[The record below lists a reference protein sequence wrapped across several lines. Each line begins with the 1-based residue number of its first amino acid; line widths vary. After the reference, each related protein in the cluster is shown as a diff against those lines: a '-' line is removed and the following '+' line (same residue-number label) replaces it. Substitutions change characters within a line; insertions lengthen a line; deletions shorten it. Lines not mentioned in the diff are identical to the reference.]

1 MSKSIGNFADEKIY
15 KKDSHYMNSKQ
26 NRISE
31 ISHIIKSEVVRSQQ
45 DIITRLSERGI
56 EVTQASLSRY
66 LKEIQASRIPDG
78 AGGYIYKLPD
88 ETEMTQGAGITSEI
102 ISVEF
107 VGQSIVV
114 IRTGGG
120 YANAVSA
127 LIDSRSLSQFAGTVS
142 GDDTIIIV
150 IRDGYSRKQ
159 VKEKLISEFPYIKE
173 KFINE

>member
-1 MSKSIGNFADEKIY
+1 
-15 KKDSHYMNSKQ
+15 MNSKQ

-31 ISHIIKSEVVRSQQ
+31 ISHIIESEVVRSQQ
-45 DIITRLSERGI
+45 DIISRLSERGI

-88 ETEMTQGAGITSEI
+88 GAGQSQGAGIALKV

-107 VGQSIVV
+107 AGQSMVV
-114 IRTGGG
+114 VRTAGG

-127 LIDSRSLSQFAGTVS
+127 LIDSRSLPLFAGTVS
-142 GDDTIIIV
+142 GDDTIILV
-150 IRDGYSRKQ
+150 IRDGYTRKQ
-159 VKEKLISEFPYIKE
+159 VKQTLVSEFPYIKE
-173 KFINE
+173 KFLNE

>member
-1 MSKSIGNFADEKIY
+1 
-15 KKDSHYMNSKQ
+15 MNSKQ

-31 ISHIIKSEVVRSQQ
+31 ISHIIESEVVRSQQ
-45 DIITRLSERGI
+45 DIISRLSERGI

-88 ETEMTQGAGITSEI
+88 GAGQSQGGGIASEV

-107 VGQSIVV
+107 SGTALVV

-120 YANAVSA
+120 FANAVSA
-127 LIDSRSLSQFAGTVS
+127 LIDSRNIQLFAGTVS
-142 GDDTIIIV
+142 GDDTIMIA

-159 VKEKLISEFPYIKE
+159 VRQALISEFPYIKD
-173 KFINE
+173 KFLNE